1 MKNVAKT
8 MDADKETLFLDAL
21 LGIESE
27 LKKLNALLEPSPL
40 KNQRDVSVFHGI
52 LEALKSI
59 NIAIKTRS

>member
-1 MKNVAKT
+1 